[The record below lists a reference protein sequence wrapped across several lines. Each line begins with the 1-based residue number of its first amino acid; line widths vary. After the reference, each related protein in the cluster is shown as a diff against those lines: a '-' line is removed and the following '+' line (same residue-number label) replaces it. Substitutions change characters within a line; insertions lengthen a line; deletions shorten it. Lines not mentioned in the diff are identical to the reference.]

1 MLERYGDV
9 LTVSEISKI
18 LKISKHLA
26 RRLIITNKL
35 KGFMIGREYRVSKIE
50 LEKYI
55 KQ

>member
-18 LKISKHLA
+18 LKISKHLV

-35 KGFMIGREYRVSKIE
+35 KGFMIGSGARI
-50 LEKYI
+50 
-55 KQ
+55 